1 MTEFHC
7 LELPRLE
14 RFLERRR
21 ASPIFLEMNLSEVL
35 VAILRKANEFVPSE
49 AGSILLDNPKKKLP
63 DRHRNSLTF
72 IATFG
77 EKADRLVGQTVSAD
91 QGVGGHVY
99 ITGQSYRTVDL
110 QEDQFFNRDFADA
123 HDYRPDSLVAI
134 PIRIEQEVCGV
145 LELIN
150 RRGAGDYSQQDVNL
164 LEIFA
169 GYISVS
175 IQNVLDGRLAQE
187 IAKRDNLTGLF
198 NDRYLHIA
206 LSRAI
211 EDCRQ
216 REVDLSLLFLD
227 LDFFKRVNDSHGHLA
242 GSQVLREVGQLLQG
256 MSQKV
261 GALAARYGGDE
272 FVIAAPSLDLEQ
284 AIDLAEEMR
293 QTIVSTTF
301 CEKPGEV
308 QPDVLRLTGQTCSI
322 GIASL
327 NRHASAEQSTD
338 RCKSTLLRLSDA
350 AMYVA
355 KETGRNRTAVSAE
368 LVQRGPQNPSR
379 FD

>member
-134 PIRIEQEVCGV
+134 PIKK
-145 LELIN
+145 
-150 RRGAGDYSQQDVNL
+150 RR
-164 LEIFA
+164 
-169 GYISVS
+169 
-175 IQNVLDGRLAQE
+175 RL
-187 IAKRDNLTGLF
+187 
-198 NDRYLHIA
+198 
-206 LSRAI
+206 
-211 EDCRQ
+211 
-216 REVDLSLLFLD
+216 
-227 LDFFKRVNDSHGHLA
+227 
-242 GSQVLREVGQLLQG
+242 
-256 MSQKV
+256 
-261 GALAARYGGDE
+261 
-272 FVIAAPSLDLEQ
+272 
-284 AIDLAEEMR
+284 
-293 QTIVSTTF
+293 
-301 CEKPGEV
+301 
-308 QPDVLRLTGQTCSI
+308 
-322 GIASL
+322 
-327 NRHASAEQSTD
+327 
-338 RCKSTLLRLSDA
+338 
-350 AMYVA
+350 
-355 KETGRNRTAVSAE
+355 
-368 LVQRGPQNPSR
+368 
-379 FD
+379 

>member
-187 IAKRDNLTGLF
+187 IAKRDNLTGLY

-256 MSQKV
+256 MSHKV

-293 QTIVSTTF
+293 QAIVSMTF